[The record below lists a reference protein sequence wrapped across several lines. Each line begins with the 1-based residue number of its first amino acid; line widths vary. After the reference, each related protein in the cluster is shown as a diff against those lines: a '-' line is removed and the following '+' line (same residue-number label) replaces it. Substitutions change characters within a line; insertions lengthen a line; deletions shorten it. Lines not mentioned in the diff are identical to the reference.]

1 MRRAFQSSF
10 AKKSDDSADNA
21 PDLLKS
27 LYDKLWSNIWNKENR
42 VWTFLAFYS
51 AGIALALNSGL
62 LTQFGLL
69 APFIVVQLTAWGVQI
84 IIDGDWWSI
93 RNRLMVEQIER
104 RYSHHF
110 TAVVPSE
117 YQLPRF
123 SADSLYRFSIVVLV
137 ALGGVVFETTVLRY
151 AAPHHIH
158 SWEELIGLLGL
169 VLLALIHIA
178 TFLSIRENQIDSY
191 YQLFSKLRA
200 DEERIRPPPPPDRPI
215 VPMDAIRASQLASRR
230 AQRMR
235 WMAVLLAIIVFGTV
249 DWVVGSQPGLRFLFL
264 WIGIGCWTLLVPAAR
279 PWLRRWQPLAAS
291 LLGLL
296 VFSPV
301 LAWNAA
307 HDWAGVVKQGGRV
320 GDWQPMRALGFLG
333 ELIAGQIGLATP
345 LVWGLCMAG
354 LAVATRRA
362 WRNRD
367 PAWSLLA
374 ALSLPPVVVFL
385 QHAVGDRVQGNWPA
399 IIYPALAVAA
409 GGLVQSGRERW
420 WIAAAAL
427 GFTLTAVVYVQAATG
442 VIPLPPRLDP
452 IAVRLAG
459 WEDLARQVEASR
471 TATGAA
477 YVAADGYALA
487 SELAWRLPA
496 GLTVIGVDARWT
508 LTTLPKAAIAGQSG
522 LLVRDVRR
530 RDPPDP
536 AVWADA
542 GRIGTVATVFGLT
555 PAVDGGFICACAG
568 KPAAATNINVAVSI
582 DLMTSLRSIAE
593 RGN

>member
-1 MRRAFQSSF
+1 MTPR
-10 AKKSDDSADNA
+10 
-21 PDLLKS
+21 
-27 LYDKLWSNIWNKENR
+27 
-42 VWTFLAFYS
+42 
-51 AGIALALNSGL
+51 ALAAFIAALTLIRLGL
-62 LTQFGLL
+62 
-69 APFIVVQLTAWGVQI
+69 A
-84 IIDGDWWSI
+84 
-93 RNRLMVEQIER
+93 
-104 RYSHHF
+104 
-110 TAVVPSE
+110 AVVPLAPDEAYYWVWSHALAPG
-117 YQLPRF
+117 YLDHPPM
-123 SADSLYRFSIVVLV
+123 V
-137 ALGGVVFETTVLRY
+137 AL
-151 AAPHHIH
+151 
-158 SWEELIGLLGL
+158 W
-169 VLLALIHIA
+169 
-178 TFLSIRENQIDSY
+178 
-191 YQLFSKLRA
+191 
-200 DEERIRPPPPPDRPI
+200 
-215 VPMDAIRASQLASRR
+215 IRAGTAVAGQTALGVRLSGPLAAAAASWLLFDTARLLFPGSQAGV
-230 AQRMR
+230 A
-235 WMAVLLAIIVFGTV
+235 AVLLLNASLLLGVGSIIMTPDSPLLFFWAATLWAMAHVAVGGSGWWWLAAGVFG
-249 DWVVGSQPGLRFLFL
+249 GLALDSKYTALFL

-374 ALSLPPVVVFL
+374 ALSLPPVLVFL

-399 IIYPALAVAA
+399 SIYPALAVAA

-452 IAVRLAG
+452 IAIRLAG

-496 GLTVIGVDARWT
+496 GATVIGADTRWKFT
-508 LTTLPKAAIAGQSG
+508 ALPRAAIAGQSG

-530 RDPPDP
+530 SDPPDP

-542 GRIGTVATVFGLT
+542 ERIGTVTRPGA
-555 PAVDGGFICACAG
+555 PAGEFAVYRVVAADGSAG
-568 KPAAATNINVAVSI
+568 DVRMPH
-582 DLMTSLRSIAE
+582 R
-593 RGN
+593 